1 MKIGIMQ
8 PYFLP
13 YLGYF
18 QLIKASDA
26 FVLHDNVQFTKR
38 GWLNRNR
45 ILLNGRGHL
54 FTLPLV
60 RTSHKAVIKD
70 KYISADYSRE
80 SLLAKIY
87 SAYHKAPHFRYVF
100 PQIEKIILFNDNNFF
115 TYTKNSILEICKM
128 LEIEVNVLEASCCEV
143 PPETSGQER
152 VISICKALK
161 AKAYIN
167 PISGTKLYSSTEFYN
182 NSISLNFIQPNLQL
196 YKQYHNKFIPNLSV
210 LDTLMFVDKATII
223 KMCNNDFTIL

>member
-1 MKIGIMQ
+1 MDSLTSSVITNLV
-8 PYFLP
+8 F
-13 YLGYF
+13 
-18 QLIKASDA
+18 
-26 FVLHDNVQFTKR
+26 
-38 GWLNRNR
+38 
-45 ILLNGRGHL
+45 L
-54 FTLPLV
+54 FTVVCKLNSLFSLINFIIKGFLFPVITIFIDSIFISEMLV
-60 RTSHKAVIKD
+60 V
-70 KYISADYSRE
+70 
-80 SLLAKIY
+80 
-87 SAYHKAPHFRYVF
+87 
-100 PQIEKIILFNDNNFF
+100 
-115 TYTKNSILEICKM
+115 SILEICKM